1 MIKIE
6 NLNFKFDGDI
16 IFKNANI
23 EIPKGK
29 ITVILGANGAGKS
42 TLLKIVTKNLK
53 SDCAV
58 QNTFKNMFYLPQNP
72 YYPNGITVFDY
83 LSFTFFKNGW
93 KWFLNDSEKEKVY
106 NVLEM
111 LEMLDKKDLNLE
123 NLSAGEFQKANI
135 GLGLLSSAELF
146 LLDEPASNMDLI
158 NEIKV
163 FDTLRKLLYDGVTS
177 VLIMHDINLAAN
189 FGDYFIGINK
199 PHSGSSLNN
208 NGKNTDGAV
217 IQAEKD
223 KFFTKENLRE
233 IYGIDFEI
241 LKTNGKFY
249 IQIVN

>member
-1 MIKIE
+1 
-6 NLNFKFDGDI
+6 
-16 IFKNANI
+16 
-23 EIPKGK
+23 
-29 ITVILGANGAGKS
+29 
-42 TLLKIVTKNLK
+42 
-53 SDCAV
+53 
-58 QNTFKNMFYLPQNP
+58 MFYLPQNP
-72 YYPNGITVFDY
+72 YYPSGITVFDY

-189 FGDYFIGINK
+189 FGDYFIGIKK
-199 PHSGSSLNN
+199 PYGGFLKD